1 MTAHAQPPE
10 ARLIREKREQIVPAL
25 SMTRAAA
32 AATADGLGN
41 FSATLWTSIENGYQ
55 QTSQGAV
62 PYSGTPDRV
71 ARMARVVGVTARELE
86 QAGRKD
92 AARTL
97 AKLPAPRQRDAR
109 ASLAERVERLEH
121 MLGVRL
127 EGTEDEEGEHRERRR
142 A

>member
-10 ARLIREKREQIVPAL
+10 ARLIREKREQMVPAL

-55 QTSQGAV
+55 QTSQGTV

-109 ASLAERVERLEH
+109 ASLAERVARIERL
-121 MLGVRL
+121 LGAQL
-127 EGTEDEEGEHRERRR
+127 DEEEEGDRARRR